1 MPTNKEYEGNRV
13 YISGEDRYILNE
25 DKTIMTKISFED
37 IDYGL
42 YERKFEKM
50 TRYTEID
57 WEEYM
62 KENKS
67 LVFLI
72 PYELSNNSF
81 GLKYY
86 EDEKEDK
93 ESVEYLIKLFK
104 EFEKYYNKDTYRFA
118 ILKWGIKE

>member
-1 MPTNKEYEGNRV
+1 MIIKIPVENTDYEV
-13 YISGEDRYILNE
+13 YEKN
-25 DKTIMTKISFED
+25 FE
-37 IDYGL
+37 
-42 YERKFEKM
+42 EM

-86 EDEKEDK
+86 KDEKEEDK
-93 ESVEYLIKLFK
+93 ESVEYLMKLFK